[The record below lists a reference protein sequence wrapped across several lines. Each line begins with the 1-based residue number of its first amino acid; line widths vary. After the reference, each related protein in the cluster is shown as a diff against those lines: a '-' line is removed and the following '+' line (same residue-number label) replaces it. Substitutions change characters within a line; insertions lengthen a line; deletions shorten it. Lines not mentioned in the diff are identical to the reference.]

1 VAELPPLVVVQPDL
15 GQRTLAHR
23 VVDEIAM
30 RLTAI
35 GRRLGG
41 LVAEITRRLAVVNV
55 TVVGNSQHHW
65 HPPRRVSDALFRL
78 TVPDGKT

>member
-35 GRRLGG
+35 GSIVGPTVGHILRDIEVRLELS
-41 LVAEITRRLAVVNV
+41 LVREGVSANAV
-55 TVVGNSQHHW
+55 QHAQ
-65 HPPRRVSDALFRL
+65 R
-78 TVPDGKT
+78 G